1 MMKKIE
7 YGFSDSPFGEI
18 IVARTWDGICDMQ
31 FLEHNRMETIH
42 ELARRWGVYT
52 PTTQSNT
59 MAETVA
65 RVIFEGYDHELRLDL
80 RGTDFQ
86 VRVWQEL
93 LNIPFGQ
100 TASYLQVA
108 ERLGNAKAVRAVASA
123 IAQNPIAMLIP
134 CHRVVHSDGTT
145 GEYHWGPELKRRL
158 IDWEAAAAPL
168 GKVKAPR
175 LVCKATGLPL
185 TDEGEDGEV

>member
-1 MMKKIE
+1 
-7 YGFSDSPFGEI
+7 
-18 IVARTWDGICDMQ
+18 
-31 FLEHNRMETIH
+31 
-42 ELARRWGVYT
+42 
-52 PTTQSNT
+52 

-145 GEYHWGPELKRRL
+145 GEYHWGPELKKRL
-158 IDWEAAAAPL
+158 IAWEAAAAPL

-185 TDEGEDGEV
+185 TDEREDGEA

>member
-1 MMKKIE
+1 M
-7 YGFSDSPFGEI
+7 
-18 IVARTWDGICDMQ
+18 ARTWDGICDLQ

-52 PTTQSNT
+52 PTTQSNI

-100 TASYLQVA
+100 TASLPA
-108 ERLGNAKAVRAVASA
+108 GGRAPG
-123 IAQNPIAMLIP
+123 QTP
-134 CHRVVHSDGTT
+134 
-145 GEYHWGPELKRRL
+145 RR
-158 IDWEAAAAPL
+158 
-168 GKVKAPR
+168 
-175 LVCKATGLPL
+175 
-185 TDEGEDGEV
+185 